1 MTTID
6 QTAKLDLDSFWLKKM
21 QEKFDSVRVTDEEMC
36 KSMRKVRDMF
46 NYFADPHTYVAL
58 AGAEKLGYWLDSE
71 HFFGNGFALQ
81 V

>member
-1 MTTID
+1 M
-6 QTAKLDLDSFWLKKM
+6 K
-21 QEKFDSVRVTDEEMC
+21 
-36 KSMRKVRDMF
+36 F
-46 NYFADPHTYVAL
+46 NYFADPHTCVAL